1 MSKKINTTSIGLFI
15 VTGAALGVTGLLL
28 FSSSKMF
35 SKTRDVIAYFDGS
48 LNGLNEGAPVK
59 FRGVTIGSVKRVMV
73 HFNQATNDFTMPV
86 IIELEEKLVRER
98 MPSFNYILNE
108 EAMSARIKLGM
119 RATLQTESL
128 VTGVL
133 YVGLDINPK
142 ASPPVFHQLEKRYP
156 EVPTEPTATQQL
168 FNNLASLDLKSL
180 QTNVNGLIT
189 RLDTKVGE
197 LKMSDVNASVT
208 NLLSSL
214 NRLVSDPDLTNA
226 LAALRP
232 TLDQY
237 RELGT
242 KVTSKIDPLADN
254 VTNTLAEVNRTL
266 VQIRGAGE
274 NLKSMLAPES
284 PVRSGLDQALEQL
297 AGAAQSVSSLVDFLK
312 QHPNALITGR
322 ETLKNSHE

>member
-15 VTGAALGVTGLLL
+15 VSGVALGVIGLLL

-35 SKTRDVIAYFDGS
+35 SKTSDFIAYFDGS

-86 IIELEEKLVRER
+86 IVELEEKLVRER

-108 EAMSARIKLGM
+108 EALTERIKLGM

-133 YVGLDINPK
+133 YVGLDISPK
-142 ASPPVFHQLEKRYP
+142 APPPVFHQLEKRYP

-197 LKMSDVNASVT
+197 LKMSDVNAAVT

-214 NRLVSDPDLTNA
+214 NRLVTDPDITNA

-232 TLDQY
+232 ALDQY

-242 KVTSKIDPLADN
+242 KVSSKIDPLADN
-254 VTNTLAEVNRTL
+254 LTNTLAEANRTL
-266 VQIRGAGE
+266 AQIRGAGE
-274 NLKSMLAPES
+274 NLRTMLSTDS
-284 PVRSGLDQALEQL
+284 PLNNDLDQALQQL
-297 AGAAQSVSSLVDFLK
+297 AGAAQSIASLVDFLK
-312 QHPNALITGR
+312 LHPNALIAGR
-322 ETLKNSHE
+322 ELSKSKP